1 MLSPTDI
8 DRYRRMTVAERLQ
21 ETALL
26 MAADEAF
33 LAQLPLEERE
43 RRLRLLTEEQERSN
57 RALLLALS
65 GR

>member
-1 MLSPTDI
+1 MLSSADI
-8 DRYRRMTVAERLQ
+8 ERYRRMTVAERLH

-33 LAQLPLEERE
+33 LATLPPEERE

-57 RALLLALS
+57 RALLLALA